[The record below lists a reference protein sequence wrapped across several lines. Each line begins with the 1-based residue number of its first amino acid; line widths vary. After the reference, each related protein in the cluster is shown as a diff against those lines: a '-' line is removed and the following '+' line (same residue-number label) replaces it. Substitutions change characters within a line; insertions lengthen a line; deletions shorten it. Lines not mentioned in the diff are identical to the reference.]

1 MFETEREVLSE
12 DELKLEIYQPITSS
26 KNVIFSIAV
35 WTKVIWARKN

>member
-26 KNVIFSIAV
+26 KNVIFSLLLFGQ
-35 WTKVIWARKN
+35 R